1 MKVLHFHKTYLPGT
15 GTIGGIECAIHHL
28 ARGTSRLGVTTEVL
42 ALDSTMA
49 DSVLDHLACIIRNW
63 EIKIKFMKSLV
74 LMGICAHT
82 RVIHALITHMGDV

>member
-1 MKVLHFHKTYLPGT
+1 MKVLHFHKTYLPDT
-15 GTIGGIECAIHHL
+15 SGGIECAIHHL

-63 EIKIKFMKSLV
+63 EIKIKFHEKFSFDGNMCSY
-74 LMGICAHT
+74 
-82 RVIHALITHMGDV
+82 